1 MAGGFPMSYDERTA
15 RRWPAGS
22 SGAWTSSRRRRVGPV
37 PKAGRLRIYAFPR
50 MAPDSRG
57 PIVLDAYGDPGRSLG
72 EVPGVVSI
80 EVPIGSVESVVM
92 VRSQE
97 DAGRA
102 VGIVGGQSD
111 RGLYRVTAS
120 DPLGRALLGWAAGG
134 EVQLLTDSGV
144 VRFTVLS
151 VN

>member
-1 MAGGFPMSYDERTA
+1 M
-15 RRWPAGS
+15 
-22 SGAWTSSRRRRVGPV
+22 
-37 PKAGRLRIYAFPR
+37 
-50 MAPDSRG
+50 
-57 PIVLDAYGDPGRSLG
+57 
-72 EVPGVVSI
+72 SI

-120 DPLGRALLGWAAGG
+120 DPLGRALLGWAAGD
-134 EVQLLTDSGV
+134 EVQLVTDTGV

-151 VN
+151 VNS